1 MMFVLPLFVFFLLVL
16 IFIYIFRGGRKLIH
30 HPSLA
35 DFGAKRQIVVQKI
48 PKAKVEM
55 SLFRVSLRVL
65 KGGSQGLPYVE
76 LKGPLII
83 VRGLLF

>member
-1 MMFVLPLFVFFLLVL
+1 MVSLLQLSCVNSFVNGICFAIVCFLSFLLLVL

-48 PKAKVEM
+48 PKAKVGK
-55 SLFRVSLRVL
+55 SLM
-65 KGGSQGLPYVE
+65 
-76 LKGPLII
+76 II
-83 VRGLLF
+83 TLG